1 MWRIDRFTIIRMR
14 RKQENWSLVNFWMGN
29 VNFSVRSQSELR
41 EWGKELQGKQLKYVT
56 QFNQRHKNFQI
67 CLIMC
72 TDFFLMKWA
81 LHRKKR
87 KWHPSSEYVV
97 LQDVVS
103 ECFLENN
110 KILLTFVKIC
120 GSYNLHLSCQSP
132 WGWTLWIWMLNMG
145 SLQFAKTHGGA
156 GVWVRVCNDKWRTF
170 CKLTENNG
178 ALHCTPW

>member
-1 MWRIDRFTIIRMR
+1 MIKYSVEDLQKSVLKIHSYRSHKILNFKYPISRYMVSRMR
-14 RKQENWSLVNFWMGN
+14 PI
-29 VNFSVRSQSELR
+29 
-41 EWGKELQGKQLKYVT
+41 YI